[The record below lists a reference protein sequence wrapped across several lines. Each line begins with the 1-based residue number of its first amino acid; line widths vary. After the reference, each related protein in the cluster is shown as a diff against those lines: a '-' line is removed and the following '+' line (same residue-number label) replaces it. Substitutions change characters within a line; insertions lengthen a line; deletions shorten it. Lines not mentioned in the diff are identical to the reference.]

1 MNPTVI
7 VDLLDKVEREEIL
20 EEILTD
26 PNQVDDLI
34 VDGKV
39 TSIYDPDYLDS
50 YMDAFLPCVEKIL
63 GKKVTPLYSYVR
75 VHGYGS
81 TLKPH
86 TDRDEIHYSL
96 SVPIRYDNPWAICF
110 QDQDCH
116 SIPLGQGLLFAG
128 NKYRHFRPPFLGQE
142 YILAMFMYCDAT

>member
-75 VHGYGS
+75 VKWLWIDTQTTY
-81 TLKPH
+81 
-86 TDRDEIHYSL
+86 
-96 SVPIRYDNPWAICF
+96 
-110 QDQDCH
+110 
-116 SIPLGQGLLFAG
+116 
-128 NKYRHFRPPFLGQE
+128 
-142 YILAMFMYCDAT
+142 